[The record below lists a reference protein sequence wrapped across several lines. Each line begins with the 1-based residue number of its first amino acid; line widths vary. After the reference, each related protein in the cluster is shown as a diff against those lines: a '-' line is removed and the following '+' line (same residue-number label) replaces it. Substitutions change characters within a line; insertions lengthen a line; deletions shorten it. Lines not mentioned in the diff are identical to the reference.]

1 MAINQVF
8 EQKKWSLEELF
19 SGDDSTALESA
30 IADMEAKAGA
40 FEEIRNTLKEDISEE
55 SFMGIIQRIEEINRL
70 AYRIHG
76 FANLLF
82 AGDTQDQKAQSL
94 MMKTD
99 QIMATLSNQIVFF
112 DIWWKKLPE
121 TVAERLMNA
130 SGDYRYWLEKIRS
143 FKDFTLTE
151 AEEKIINIKDVT
163 GSSALNMLYDSITN
177 RYTFKLDVD
186 GEEKELTRGE
196 LMVYVQQAD
205 PDLRA
210 RAYQELYRVFGE
222 DGAVLGQIYQYLVR
236 DWQNE
241 QIQLRGFSSPIA
253 SRNLVNDI
261 PDKVVDTLLEVCEK
275 NTDIFQRY
283 FKLKARHL
291 KVDQI
296 QRYDVYAPVAKSNKT
311 YSFEQGTEMVLKAY
325 AAFDEQ
331 VASMAQ
337 RVFDAD
343 HLDSEVRK
351 GKMGGAFCMSV
362 LPELTPWVLT
372 NFQGKANDIATLA
385 HELGHAVHS
394 MLAADHTMFTF
405 QSSLPLAETASTF
418 GEMLLLDSL
427 LAAEDDESVRRDML
441 FKQIDDAYATIQR
454 QAFFALFER
463 QAHEMVQSGASVD
476 ELADAYLENLKNQ
489 FGDSVSISDE
499 FRWEWVSIPH
509 IYNVPFYV
517 YAYTFGQLLV
527 FSLYKQYQQ
536 EGDAFKPRFLKILSA
551 GGSQAPVRLLSDAGI
566 DVYKSAFWQGGFDV
580 IRELVEQ
587 LETMPLA

>member
-1 MAINQVF
+1 
-8 EQKKWSLEELF
+8 
-19 SGDDSTALESA
+19 
-30 IADMEAKAGA
+30 MEAKAGA